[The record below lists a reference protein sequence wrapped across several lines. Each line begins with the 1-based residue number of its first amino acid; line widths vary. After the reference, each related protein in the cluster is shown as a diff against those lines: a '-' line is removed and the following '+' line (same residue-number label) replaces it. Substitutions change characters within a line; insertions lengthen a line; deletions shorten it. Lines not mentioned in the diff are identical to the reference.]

1 VFVSFILGI
10 FSSKIIAVFLGT
22 SGMALIG
29 SFKNFSGMLKSI
41 ATLGI
46 NNSIVKL
53 FVENKDDQ
61 EELSIVYSTFFW
73 LFLGISTLLCIAVE
87 AMAPMLS
94 HLLFYSNQYTTPIR
108 FFGLLLPLMVINSFW
123 LAIYNGLEKYKSIIL
138 IQVIS
143 NVLQFGTTAY
153 LIMFDN
159 IEGGLLSVA
168 LGELLMVVVTY
179 VFVSKDKSYFQ
190 FRLQK
195 ILSVK
200 YLKIIQRFSIM
211 ALLSAVVVPV
221 TLMVIRDSIVRQYA
235 LNEAGLWDAIN
246 RLSGFYM
253 MFFSSGLSLYYMP
266 KLASI
271 HTESEFK
278 VELKEYFKVLVPLF
292 FVMLLGLYLA
302 KSFVLKLA
310 FTAEFSSINDLL
322 IWQLIGDFFRIMT
335 LAFGFQVLVKTMMKR
350 YFIIELLFNCSY
362 LLLALYLLPLYGIK
376 GALQAYCIANILSF
390 IVVLLMFRK
399 LFSKS

>member
-1 VFVSFILGI
+1 
-10 FSSKIIAVFLGT
+10 
-22 SGMALIG
+22 MALMG

-53 FVENKDDQ
+53 FVENKEDQ
-61 EELSIVYSTFFW
+61 EELSVVYSTFFW
-73 LFLGISTLLCIAVE
+73 LFLGISTLLCIAVVF
-87 AMAPMLS
+87 MAPMLS
-94 HLLFYSNQYTTPIR
+94 NLLFYSNQYTTPLR

-143 NVLQFGTTAY
+143 NVVLFATTAY
-153 LIMFDN
+153 LIVCHN

-168 LGELLMVVVTY
+168 LGEFLMVIVTY
-179 VFVSKDKSYFQ
+179 IFVRKDKSYFQ

-195 ILSVK
+195 ILSIK

-221 TLMVIRDSIVRQYA
+221 TLMVIRDAIVKQFA

-271 HTESEFK
+271 HTENEFK
-278 VELKEYFKVLVPLF
+278 VELKDYFKILVPLF
-292 FVMLLGLYLA
+292 FVMLLVIYLA

-350 YFIIELLFNCSY
+350 YFIIELFFNCSY
-362 LLLALYLLPLYGIK
+362 LLLAFYLLPLSGIK
-376 GALQAYCIANILSF
+376 GAVQAYCLANILSF
-390 IVVLLMFRK
+390 LVVLVMFRK
-399 LFSKS
+399 LFSRS